1 MSRMVIAVVVGVL
14 LAACATEEHYNRM
27 LAGWVGRPLDD
38 LMIQWGPPDKSA
50 VLSRGGKVIEYDRKR
65 IVSSGGYTRY
75 EPVVVDRKKK
85 HTILVPVEVPSK
97 ERHLRCATR
106 FVISPADIIESW
118 SHDGNDCVARPPA

>member
-1 MSRMVIAVVVGVL
+1 MLTVTIDPMRSAVSPCPGWSSRSLAGVL

-65 IVSSGGYTRY
+65 IVTTGGYTRY
-75 EPVVVDRKKK
+75 EPV
-85 HTILVPVEVPSK
+85 S
-97 ERHLRCATR
+97 
-106 FVISPADIIESW
+106 
-118 SHDGNDCVARPPA
+118 

>member
-1 MSRMVIAVVVGVL
+1 MSRLAIAAVAGAL

-50 VLSRGGKVIEYDRKR
+50 FLSRGGKVIEYDRAR
-65 IVSSGGYTRY
+65 IVTTGGHTRY
-75 EPVVVDRKKK
+75 EPVKTDND
-85 HTILVPVEVPSK
+85 TIWIPVEVPSR

-118 SHDGNDCVARPPA
+118 SHDGDDCVATPPG